1 MKHLN
6 VYWTL
11 ATSLGIWFLFLHS
24 PPILSERKVLYW
36 NHENHTLETN
46 DAPFLLHLI
55 GSYVIYIIC
64 MLNTLYTPSCSTMT
78 LIGGTAVVKARSMHV
93 WMGRCAMIAGYMSFA
108 LGVYLAW
115 GQHETPPLGFSVG
128 ITAGGIAQMYCQITG
143 HYAICEYRRL
153 KQLVH
158 SLEHQEDDGQRQP
171 SSLVELEDATD
182 KMQNALHRH
191 IYSMLAIFLLA
202 CGIPA
207 GMRLSGDL
215 SRGNGIANSI
225 LAMLVF
231 ASLVMMQRQ
240 MFRHFVHINEPEQRE
255 PGEDTT
261 SHSTVETLFNSID
274 AAEGET
280 LFSCKYRQPLLSNSG

>member
-1 MKHLN
+1 
-6 VYWTL
+6 
-11 ATSLGIWFLFLHS
+11 
-24 PPILSERKVLYW
+24 
-36 NHENHTLETN
+36 
-46 DAPFLLHLI
+46 
-55 GSYVIYIIC
+55 
-64 MLNTLYTPSCSTMT
+64 MT